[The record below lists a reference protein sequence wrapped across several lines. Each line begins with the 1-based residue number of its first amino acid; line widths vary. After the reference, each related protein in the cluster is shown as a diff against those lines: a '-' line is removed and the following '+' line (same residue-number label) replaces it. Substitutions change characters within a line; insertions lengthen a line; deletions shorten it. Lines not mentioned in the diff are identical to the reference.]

1 MIEAPVS
8 PVVEVRHLRH
18 VYPGGV
24 EALRGVSFAVER
36 GDVLGIIGRNGSG
49 KTTTV
54 KHFNGILQPAT
65 GEVVVLGEPTTG
77 KKVAQ
82 LSRHVGYVFQNPD
95 HQLFHAT
102 VEEEVNY
109 GPRNLGMPEAERAE
123 VVERVLTQ
131 LGLNSL
137 RVKHPFEL
145 TKLHRKLVILAC
157 VLAMKPH
164 VLVFDEPT
172 TGQDRVQT
180 RVVMDLLREFSR
192 EGHTLVI
199 VSHDMSLIAEH
210 CSRVLVLS
218 AGAVL
223 AQGTPGQI
231 FSQPGMLAE
240 AGLEP
245 PLITQVAQRSR
256 LGEPLLSV
264 DQTLGD
270 LGRRLKVAAAG
281 GSSSQPGT

>member
-1 MIEAPVS
+1 
-8 PVVEVRHLRH
+8 
-18 VYPGGV
+18 
-24 EALRGVSFAVER
+24 
-36 GDVLGIIGRNGSG
+36 
-49 KTTTV
+49 
-54 KHFNGILQPAT
+54 
-65 GEVVVLGEPTTG
+65 
-77 KKVAQ
+77 
-82 LSRHVGYVFQNPD
+82 
-95 HQLFHAT
+95 
-102 VEEEVNY
+102 
-109 GPRNLGMPEAERAE
+109 MPEAERAE